1 MLGSRDLPSLK
12 DGTEFTVWDLLW
24 PRCLDSEGSLGLRTD
39 KSFEI
44 CDWLL
49 GPEQG
54 WIYLPGDWIVLE
66 NSAE

>member
-1 MLGSRDLPSLK
+1 MQGSRDLPSLK

-24 PRCLDSEGSLGLRTD
+24 PRSRASEESLGLGTA
-39 KSFEI
+39 KSF
-44 CDWLL
+44 DWPL
-49 GPEQG
+49 GPEQK